1 VYLRL
6 EPVSWTQE
14 IRDYQDIKVEG
25 RFLRARCKPRP
36 GSDLRLSNNT
46 KLTDLIVDLG
56 ILGKEQPVDA
66 DGKPLKGIGDFRFY
80 DDSPPHD
87 DIPGMDAF
95 ISAILYFIPT
105 CGSKSEMVVM
115 SGAESEST

>member
-1 VYLRL
+1 MYLRL